1 MGVAIFVPFFTLAG
15 ETEYDNM
22 KVEDLVEPSKELIR
36 LREKRKINK

>member
-1 MGVAIFVPFFTLAG
+1 MGVAIFVPFFTL